1 MDAIENIYKA
11 LLDFRRDRNWE
22 QFHNPKDLA
31 IAISVEASEL
41 LQLFLWKNSNE
52 ANDDRIKDELADV
65 LAFSFLL
72 AHEKGLNIEE
82 IILNKI
88 KLNAEKYPVEKA
100 KGIAKKYNEL

>member
-22 QFHNPKDLA
+22 QFHNPNDLA

-100 KGIAKKYNEL
+100 KGNAKKYNEL